1 MAVGKLVLT
10 DLQSD
15 NNSVFTLVSTGN
27 RAITYLHDLDGGRA
41 EHLISHL
48 SYSGKFDIKIGCVER
63 YISLFL
69 GEQEVFKLWGQVIH
83 NGEMFSYG
91 QQQRQLKPLKIGDVV
106 SLEDLTNPEN
116 RRDLKVVSLNT

>member
-15 NNSVFTLVSTGN
+15 NNSVFTLISPGN
-27 RAITYLHDLDGGRA
+27 RAITYLHDLDGGSA
-41 EHLISHL
+41 EQRIAYASF
-48 SYSGKFDIKIGCVER
+48 SQKFDIRIGCIER
-63 YISLFL
+63 CISLFL
-69 GEQEVFKLWGQVIH
+69 GEREVFKLWGQVIH
-83 NGEMFSYG
+83 NGEMFRYG

-116 RRDLKVVSLNT
+116 RLDFKVVSLNT